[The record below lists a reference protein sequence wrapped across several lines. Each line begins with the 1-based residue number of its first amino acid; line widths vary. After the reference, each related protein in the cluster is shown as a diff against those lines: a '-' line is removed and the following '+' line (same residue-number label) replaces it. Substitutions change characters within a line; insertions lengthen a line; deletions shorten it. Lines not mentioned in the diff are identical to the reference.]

1 LMACSAAKPR
11 SGDSLRSD
19 QGPAVWMG
27 GSGGSGTNRRGGV
40 FGVAGRAVLVGLVVI
55 GLVGRVEGGCYTAI
69 SQPQQGLCTDKY
81 EVKVCAANQEA
92 ADLHVA
98 QTHGVIVKAN
108 CKKALTILC
117 GGVGGGE
124 PSDDWA
130 DVCCR
135 VANQCETDADCG
147 DHRDPTTV
155 PMCCD
160 YCMGM
165 YSEACESDEPVNA
178 GFMSVGTLYHA
189 FYGSDVW
196 KMCHNLASSTGSSSC
211 VEMASNSTRLP
222 GRPCLGAPV
231 EPAGS
236 GEEEDSA
243 SSSSA
248 QRVGGTVAHNLL
260 MVAAALVLWMVQ

>member
-1 LMACSAAKPR
+1 LALLM
-11 SGDSLRSD
+11 
-19 QGPAVWMG
+19 
-27 GSGGSGTNRRGGV
+27 
-40 FGVAGRAVLVGLVVI
+40 
-55 GLVGRVEGGCYTAI
+55 GLVGGAEGGCYTAY

-92 ADLHVA
+92 ADLHVLE
-98 QTHGVIVKAN
+98 THGVIVKAN

-160 YCMGM
+160 YCMET
-165 YSEACESDEPVNA
+165 YSESCESNEPVNA

-196 KMCHNLASSTGSSSC
+196 KMCHNLVSSSAATAC
-211 VEMASNSTRLP
+211 VEMGQNNTRLP
-222 GRPCLGAPV
+222 GRPCLGAPLDD
-231 EPAGS
+231 GS
-236 GEEEDSA
+236 GADETAAESSISA
-243 SSSSA
+243 GRVTSS
-248 QRVGGTVAHNLL
+248 VAVSFL
-260 MVAAALVLWMVQ
+260 VASAALVLSAAW